1 MQIRKYS
8 YWIPILLAALTIGSL
23 LLFWPSSQANAQCGS
38 QASSCKN
45 CHEVQGKDPV
55 NNDGTGWHESHA
67 FGDFC
72 EFCHGGNV
80 QSMVEA
86 DAHANM
92 VNPLDNVQAICGN
105 CHPQDAMEKAKV
117 YASALGVQASE
128 GGGAGGSGATG
139 GGSTSDGGSGSAESP
154 SSGETSSPAPGD
166 SSGEAS
172 SGSSLVVGGGEI
184 LDYTQQYDAT
194 VLGKREINWGNII
207 LTIMILGVAFGGGS
221 YVFWNERRLRYK
233 SSGIKSKAAE
243 ETHTPDLPQIED
255 VPPEVVALL
264 PKIAELNP
272 VGLRALQRLLENP
285 EEASEL
291 LHSLARLDP
300 DLVKRIRNL
309 DRESRALLMAL
320 SGG

>member
-1 MQIRKYS
+1 MQIRKNS
-8 YWIPILLAALTIGSL
+8 YLIPILLGAFVIGAL
-23 LLFWPSSQANAQCGS
+23 LLFWPTAYANAQCGS

-55 NNDGTGWHESHA
+55 NNDGTGWHEAHA

-72 EFCHGGNV
+72 EFCHGGNA

-92 VNPLDNVQAICGN
+92 VKPLDNVQASCGN
-105 CHPQDAMEKAKV
+105 CHPQDTMEKAKV
-117 YASALGVQASE
+117 YASALGVQVNE
-128 GGGAGGSGATG
+128 GGGGTGSSSAGGSNTG
-139 GGSTSDGGSGSAESP
+139 GSSGSAGAP
-154 SSGETSSPAPGD
+154 SGSEAGSAAPG
-166 SSGEAS
+166 SPSGEAS
-172 SGSSLVVGGGEI
+172 SGSSLVVEGGDI
-184 LDYTQQYDAT
+184 VDYTQQYNAT

-207 LTIMILGVAFGGGS
+207 LIIMILGTLIGGGS
-221 YVFWNERRLRYK
+221 YVFWNERRLR
-233 SSGIKSKAAE
+233 GVPTGRKAKVVKEASA
-243 ETHTPDLPQIED
+243 PVLPQIQD
-255 VPPEVVALL
+255 IPPEVVALL

-291 LHSLARLDP
+291 LHSLSRLDP
-300 DLVKRIRNL
+300 DLVRRIRNL

-320 SGG
+320 SGD